1 MSEYSGY
8 YNARDYWLDITPQRF
23 LHEITPGNMKFS
35 VKNAKDDSVMVLVDC
50 DSFMFKLKN
59 PKSQEGLVTQ
69 KPQVLKKGEVVE
81 VELEFRNPDEDKKHL
96 PGVYSP
102 ENAEGK
108 MTISHSDIGSFIY
121 VRNIEVHED
130 EIGEPYDIENAPPNH
145 LIAVCGVKRRITMLN
160 MKEDTEESRK
170 IKDVFGPIM
179 LNKMRAESDGPSLDR
194 KVLKKKNAKSKKKKK
209 CCTIL

>member
-69 KPQVLKKGEVVE
+69 KLKSG
-81 VELEFRNPDEDKKHL
+81 F
-96 PGVYSP
+96 
-102 ENAEGK
+102 
-108 MTISHSDIGSFIY
+108 
-121 VRNIEVHED
+121 RNIEVHED

-170 IKDVFGPIM
+170 IKDVFCPIM
-179 LNKMRAESDGPSLDR
+179 FNKMRAESDGPSVDR